1 MSQYELGQWDMFI
14 TLSSAWHGKQYYFLQ
29 DNGWVYSR
37 KSCQFMTV
45 EQAYEEF
52 AKEIGDDG
60 SI

>member
-14 TLSSAWHGKQYYFLQ
+14 MLSSAWHGKQYYFLQ

-37 KSCQFMTV
+37 ESCRYMTV

-52 AKEIGDDG
+52 ANKIGDDG

>member
-1 MSQYELGQWDMFI
+1 MSKYELGQWDMFI

-37 KSCQFMTV
+37 KSCQYMTV
-45 EQAYEEF
+45 KQAYEEF